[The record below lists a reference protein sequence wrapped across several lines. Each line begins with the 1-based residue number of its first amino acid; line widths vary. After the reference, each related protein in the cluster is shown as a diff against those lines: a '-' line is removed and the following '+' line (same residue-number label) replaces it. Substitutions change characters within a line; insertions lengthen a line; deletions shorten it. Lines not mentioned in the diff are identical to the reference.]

1 VKRLAARSYTEVSH
15 HFISEDIMGTMGE
28 FGLGFTVLRDAAT
41 SALNPELADLQI
53 QSRLA
58 GLGYRVVS
66 KVFLLEVGDEYFD
79 IRGKFSPV
87 PLACVGMSAPEGTLV
102 RRLERRLR

>member
-1 VKRLAARSYTEVSH
+1 
-15 HFISEDIMGTMGE
+15 MGTMGE
-28 FGLGFTVLRDAAT
+28 FSLGLTVLRDAAS
-41 SALNPELADLQI
+41 SALNPELADLQV

-58 GLGYRVVS
+58 GLGYRVVA

-87 PLACVGMSAPEGTLV
+87 PLECVGMSAPEGTLV